1 MGCVEVGQE
10 GLGGGPGR
18 RGLLPIGVG
27 LRGAD
32 GRELTRW
39 DGGSAAG
46 GIFLQQKESPTVMP
60 SKPEGI
66 PTNIQQHFPP
76 QGELAQ
82 KPWQCCHLLGDTG
95 TEEQEEIPGTD
106 RDVTEYIDALRIPL

>member
-1 MGCVEVGQE
+1 MVGCVEVGQE

-18 RGLLPIGVG
+18 RGLLPVGDG

-46 GIFLQQKESPTVMP
+46 GIFLRQKESPTVMP

-76 QGELAQ
+76 KENWPRSPGSAAICWETLELRNRKKAQGQ
-82 KPWQCCHLLGDTG
+82 
-95 TEEQEEIPGTD
+95 TEM
-106 RDVTEYIDALRIPL
+106 